1 MGLFIIRE
9 YDKLAVDANGH
20 EIPVGLEPALATQV
34 VATSGTS
41 ASSAVFNVKTRYI
54 LIMGSGIMNYLV
66 AAAGPAVIQLAGRLP
81 ADVFLFMGVAS
92 GGKND
97 AGVRT
102 PLLISVIDDL

>member
-1 MGLFIIRE
+1 MGLFCIRE

-20 EIPVGLEPALATQV
+20 EIPVGLEPAVASQV

-54 LIMGSGIMNYLV
+54 LIHGDGVMNFLV
-66 AAAGPAVIQLAGRLP
+66 GGAPAVAQTAGRLP
-81 ADVFLFMGVAS
+81 AEMMMFFGVAS

-102 PLLISVIDDL
+102 PLLISVVDDA